1 MPIAIIGSG
10 YVGLVVAACL
20 AELGHEVVC
29 VDIDEKKIAA
39 LNAGETPIHEDYLP
53 ELLARYRGRSLS
65 FTTCLADAVE
75 NATIIFIAVGT
86 PTTADCHA
94 DLSFLEAATRGIA
107 RSSKRYRVV
116 VEKSTVPVGTGA
128 WIQSQMMQHGWR
140 ECDFAVVSNPEFLRE
155 GTAVSDFLFPDRI
168 VVGADSGRAA
178 AILRDLYAP
187 LLDGSYARRPG
198 SVPRP
203 DSARVVPDYWATSQK
218 SAEIIKHASNAFLA
232 MKLSFI
238 NAVAGIAEEAGADIA
253 EICKGIGS
261 DARIGPAFL
270 RPGLGYG
277 GPCLAKDVVAFQ
289 SVAREHG
296 LKFGLMEETERT
308 NEAQVPRF
316 IAKVHQALGS
326 LRGKRLAVLGLAFK
340 GGTDDVRNSPA
351 IKVIQT
357 LRSEGARITAFDPAA
372 NERAREIMGDDVAYV
387 ADPYQA
393 LPGADALLILTDWK
407 EFQSLDLTRVRESLA
422 SPVVVDGRNLFSRE
436 QMTQARLNYFSIG
449 REAVK
454 LTPVTDSRVT
464 N

>member
-1 MPIAIIGSG
+1 MSIAIIGSG

-20 AELGHEVVC
+20 AELGHEVTC
-29 VDIDEKKIAA
+29 VDIDDKKIAA

-53 ELLARYRGRSLS
+53 ELLARYRGRSLT
-65 FTTCLADAVE
+65 FTTSLADAIE
-75 NATIIFIAVGT
+75 NAAIIFIAVGT
-86 PTTADCHA
+86 PTKADCHA
-94 DLSFLEAATRGIA
+94 DLSFVESATREIA
-107 RSSKRYRVV
+107 RSAKRYRVL

-128 WIQSQMMQHGWR
+128 RIQSQMMAHGWR

-155 GTAVSDFLFPDRI
+155 GTAVSDFLYPDRI
-168 VVGADSGRAA
+168 VVGADSERAA
-178 AILRDLYAP
+178 TILRDLYVP

-203 DSARVVPDYWATSQK
+203 DSARAVPEYCPTSQK

-238 NAVAGIAEEAGADIA
+238 NAVAGIAEEAGADIE

-270 RPGLGYG
+270 RAGIGYG
-277 GPCLAKDVVAFQ
+277 GPCLAKDVIAFQ
-289 SVAREHG
+289 SVAREYG

-308 NEAQVPRF
+308 NEAQAPRF

-326 LRGKRLAVLGLAFK
+326 LRGRRLAVLGLAFK

-351 IKVIQT
+351 IKVIQI
-357 LRSEGARITAFDPAA
+357 LRSEGAYITAFDPAA
-372 NERAREIMGDDVAYV
+372 IERAREILGDGVAY
-387 ADPYQA
+387 ASNPYEV

-407 EFQSLDLTRVRESLA
+407 EFESLDLERVRETLA
-422 SPVVVDGRNLFSRE
+422 APVVIDGRNLFSRE
-436 QMTQARLNYFSIG
+436 QMHCARLNYVSVG
-449 REAVK
+449 REGVK
-454 LTPVTDSRVT
+454 LTSIVDSGLRS
-464 N
+464 

>member
-39 LNAGETPIHEDYLP
+39 LNAGETPIHEEYLP
-53 ELLARYRGRSLS
+53 ELLARYRGRSLT
-65 FTTCLADAVE
+65 FTTSLAAAVE
-75 NATIIFIAVGT
+75 KATIIFIAVGT
-86 PTTADCHA
+86 PTKADCHA
-94 DLSFLEAATRGIA
+94 DLSFVESATREIA
-107 RSSKRYRVV
+107 RSSKQYRVL

-128 WIQSQMMQHGWR
+128 RIQSQMMLHGWQ

-155 GTAVSDFLFPDRI
+155 GTAVTDFLYPDRI
-168 VVGADSGRAA
+168 VVGADSEGAA
-178 AILRDLYAP
+178 AIMRELYAP

-203 DSARVVPDYWATSQK
+203 DNARLTPEYCSTSQK

-238 NAVAGIAEEAGADIA
+238 NAVAGISEEAGADIA

-270 RPGLGYG
+270 RPGIGYG
-277 GPCLAKDVVAFQ
+277 GPCLAKDVIAFQ
-289 SVAREHG
+289 SVAREYG

-308 NEAQVPRF
+308 NDAQVPRF

-326 LRGKRLAVLGLAFK
+326 LRDKRLAVLGLAFK

-351 IKVIQT
+351 LKVIQI
-357 LRSEGARITAFDPAA
+357 LRSEGAAITAFDPAA
-372 NERAREIMGDDVAYV
+372 SERAREIMGEDVDYAGD
-387 ADPYQA
+387 AYQA
-393 LPGADALLILTDWK
+393 LSGADALLILTDWK
-407 EFQSLDLTRVRESLA
+407 EFESLDLARVRESLA
-422 SPVVVDGRNLFSRE
+422 SPVVIDGRNLFSRE

-454 LTPVTDSRVT
+454 LAPVTDSKVAE
-464 N
+464 

>member
-29 VDIDEKKIAA
+29 ADIDEKKIAA

-53 ELLARYRGRSLS
+53 ELLARYRGRSLT

-75 NATIIFIAVGT
+75 TATIIYIAVGT
-86 PTTADCHA
+86 PTKADCHA
-94 DLSFLEAATRGIA
+94 DLSFVESATREIA
-107 RSSKRYRVV
+107 RSSKRYRVL

-128 WIQSQMMQHGWR
+128 RIQSEMMLHGWR
-140 ECDFAVVSNPEFLRE
+140 EGDFAVVSNPEFLRE
-155 GTAVSDFLFPDRI
+155 GTAVTDFLFPDRI
-168 VVGADSGRAA
+168 VVGADSERAA
-178 AILRDLYAP
+178 AIMHDLYAP

-203 DSARVVPDYWATSQK
+203 DNARAVPGYFPTSQK

-238 NAVAGIAEEAGADIA
+238 NAVAGIAEEAGADIG

-270 RPGLGYG
+270 RPGIGYG
-277 GPCLAKDVVAFQ
+277 GPCLAKDVIAFQ
-289 SVAREHG
+289 SVAREYG

-308 NEAQVPRF
+308 NEAQAPRF

-351 IKVIQT
+351 IKVINV
-357 LRSEGARITAFDPAA
+357 LRREGAGIVAFDPAA
-372 NERAREIMGDDVAYV
+372 IGRAREILGDEVGYA
-387 ADPYQA
+387 ADPYEA
-393 LPGADALLILTDWK
+393 LRGAEALLILTDWK
-407 EFQSLDLTRVRESLA
+407 EFESLDLARVRESLA
-422 SPVVVDGRNLFSRE
+422 SPVVIDGRNLFSRE
-436 QMTQARLNYFSIG
+436 QMMQARLNYFSIG
-449 REAVK
+449 REAVR
-454 LTPVTDSRVT
+454 LAPTMDPSLRS
-464 N
+464 